1 MREKNPEVDVYLM
14 EGCGRCAFVGTPE
27 CKVNDWRDELVQLRE
42 IILDSGLTEELK
54 WKQPCYT
61 FENSNVVLMA
71 AFREYCAVSFFK
83 GVLLKDAEGILD
95 SPGENSQ
102 AVRLIR
108 FTSDQEIEEK
118 AAVLKAY
125 IQEAVE
131 VEKAGL
137 KVEFK
142 KEAEPIP
149 DELEEAFEI
158 DPDFEAA
165 FHALTPGR
173 QRGYILHFSQ
183 PKHSRTRTTRIEKY
197 RQQILDGKGMQDR

>member
-108 FTSDQEIEEK
+108 FTSGQEIEEK
-118 AAVLKAY
+118 AAVLKAF